1 MGKVTVICN
10 LTLDGVMQAPGR
22 ADEDERDG
30 FAHGGWATPYAA
42 DAMGRL
48 FGAAGDGTPSA
59 MLFGR
64 RTYQSFFDFWP
75 KQDPNPFTGHLD
87 QNTKYVVSSTQS
99 GPMPWQNSELIS
111 GDAAKEIAAL
121 KADRHLTL
129 LGSGALIRSLLP
141 SGVIDEFKLLIHPI
155 VLGSGQ
161 RLFDDGAEASLRFE
175 SVLGTTTGV
184 VITTYRSAP
193 GPAAGQPAARP
204 GPG

>member
-10 LTLDGVMQAPGR
+10 VTLDGVMQAPGR
-22 ADEDERDG
+22 PDEDERDG
-30 FAHGGWATPYAA
+30 FTHGGWATPYAA

-48 FGAAGDGTPSA
+48 FAGEGDGAPGA

-64 RTYQSFFDFWP
+64 HTYQGFFDFWP
-75 KQDPNPFTGHLD
+75 KQDPNPFTDHLN
-87 QNTKYVVSSTQS
+87 QVTKYVVSSTLS
-99 GPMPWQNSELIS
+99 EPLPWPNSVLIS
-111 GDAAKEIAAL
+111 GDAATEIAAL
-121 KADRHLTL
+121 KQERNLTL

-155 VLGSGQ
+155 VLGSGR
-161 RLFDDGAEASLRFE
+161 RLFDDGAEATLHLE

-193 GPAAGQPAARP
+193 EPETA
-204 GPG
+204 

>member
-22 ADEDERDG
+22 ADEDGRDG

-48 FGAAGDGTPSA
+48 FAGPGDGTPGA

-64 RTYQSFFDFWP
+64 RTYQDFADFWP
-75 KQDPNPFTGHLD
+75 KQPANPFTDHLN
-87 QNTKYVVSSTQS
+87 QVTKYVVSGTLDE
-99 GPMPWQNSELIS
+99 PLPWPNSVLVS
-111 GDAAKEIAAL
+111 GDPAKEIAAL
-121 KADRHLTL
+121 KQDRNLTL

-155 VLGSGQ
+155 VLGHGR
-161 RLFDDGAEASLRFE
+161 RLFDQGAEATLHFE
-175 SVLGTTTGV
+175 SAVGTTTGV
-184 VITTYRSAP
+184 VITSYRSAP
-193 GPAAGQPAARP
+193 GPVTGPPGARP

>member
-1 MGKVTVICN
+1 MVTVICN

-22 ADEDERDG
+22 ADEDERGG

-48 FGAAGDGTPSA
+48 FAGHGDDAEGA

-64 RTYQSFFDFWP
+64 RTYQDFFDFWP
-75 KQDPNPFTGHLD
+75 KQGPNPFTEHL
-87 QNTKYVVSSTQS
+87 NRVTKYVVSGTLTE
-99 GPMPWQNSELIS
+99 PLPWQNSVLIS
-111 GDAAKEIAAL
+111 GDAANEIAVL
-121 KADRHLTL
+121 KRQRSLTV

-161 RLFDDGAEASLRFE
+161 RLFDDGAQAALHLE

-184 VITTYRSAP
+184 VITTYRCAP
-193 GPAAGQPAARP
+193 GPAAG
-204 GPG
+204 

>member
-22 ADEDERDG
+22 ADEDERGG

-48 FGAAGDGTPSA
+48 FGDPGDGGPGA

-75 KQDPNPFTGHLD
+75 AQAPNPFSDHLD
-87 QNTKYVVSSTQS
+87 RTTKYVVSGTLTE
-99 GPMPWQNSELIS
+99 PLPWANSVLIGGDPAARIAEL
-111 GDAAKEIAAL
+111 KR
-121 KADRHLTL
+121 DRDLTV
-129 LGSGALIRSLLP
+129 LGSGALIRSLLA
-141 SGVIDEFKLLIHPI
+141 SRVIDEFKLLIHPI

-161 RLFDDGAEASLRFE
+161 RLFDRGSQAALRLE
-175 SVLGTTTGV
+175 SVVGTTTGV
-184 VITTYRSAP
+184 VITSYRGAT
-193 GPAAGQPAARP
+193 G
-204 GPG
+204 